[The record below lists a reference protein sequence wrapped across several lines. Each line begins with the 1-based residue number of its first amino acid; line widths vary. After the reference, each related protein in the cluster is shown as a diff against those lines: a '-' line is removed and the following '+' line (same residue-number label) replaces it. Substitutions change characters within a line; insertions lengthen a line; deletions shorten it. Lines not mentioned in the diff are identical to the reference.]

1 VETRLLSNDKASGHG
16 SRLFF
21 SRRTYKAIGLLAVV
35 SVSIFVYAYYSLGAS
50 SVTGLTVRLVFA
62 DRMYVSGT
70 FPNRTLNY
78 FMEVQVWSIT
88 QTIDVQV
95 TSVGLA
101 VDDGRISLG
110 NVTLDTGM
118 VRPNSKVTYNFRFN
132 LNENRSIAELYASAI
147 TLTLTMNAQASA
159 GFYSQLVAR
168 RDSVIWNWTTATG
181 IWT

>member
-1 VETRLLSNDKASGHG
+1 
-16 SRLFF
+16 
-21 SRRTYKAIGLLAVV
+21 
-35 SVSIFVYAYYSLGAS
+35 
-50 SVTGLTVRLVFA
+50 
-62 DRMYVSGT
+62 MYVSGT

-101 VDDGRISLG
+101 VNDVSISLA

-118 VRPNSKVTYNFRFN
+118 VRPNSKLTYNFRFN
-132 LNENRSIAELYASAI
+132 LNENRSIADLYSNI
-147 TLTLTMNAQASA
+147 TTLTLTMNAQASA